1 MKNIKI
7 KLIDPTKAGVSKRI
21 KVGIDTQANYYI
33 VKSVKSRIIMK
44 DGRRLLDQI
53 RQIKKVSNKEVL
65 IFTTAPVCSK
75 TKSFLNSN
83 GVEITQEN
91 NTEKMLKKDE
101 NRGSLNIRKT

>member
-1 MKNIKI
+1 MRKVDPKTFNLKNRVVIEEEKNT
-7 KLIDPTKAGVSKRI
+7 LTLVVNR
-21 KVGIDTQANYYI
+21 
-33 VKSVKSRIIMK
+33 KSRIIMK

-83 GVEITQEN
+83 SVEITQEK

-101 NRGSLNIRKT
+101 NQGSLNIKKA

>member
-1 MKNIKI
+1 MTRLDPKTFNLNSRVIIEEEKNT
-7 KLIDPTKAGVSKRI
+7 LTLVVNR
-21 KVGIDTQANYYI
+21 
-33 VKSVKSRIIMK
+33 KSRIIMK

-91 NTEKMLKKDE
+91 NTEKILKKDE
-101 NRGSLNIRKT
+101 NQGSLNIKKV

>member
-1 MKNIKI
+1 MIRLDPKTFNLNNRVVIEEEKNT
-7 KLIDPTKAGVSKRI
+7 LTLVVNR
-21 KVGIDTQANYYI
+21 
-33 VKSVKSRIIMK
+33 KSRIIMK

-53 RQIKKVSNKEVL
+53 RQIKKFSNKEVL

-101 NRGSLNIRKT
+101 NQGSLNIKKA

>member
-44 DGRRLLDQI
+44 DG
-53 RQIKKVSNKEVL
+53 
-65 IFTTAPVCSK
+65 
-75 TKSFLNSN
+75 
-83 GVEITQEN
+83 
-91 NTEKMLKKDE
+91 
-101 NRGSLNIRKT
+101 

>member
-1 MKNIKI
+1 MTRLDPKTFNLNSKAIIEEEKNT
-7 KLIDPTKAGVSKRI
+7 LTLVVSR
-21 KVGIDTQANYYI
+21 
-33 VKSVKSRIIMK
+33 KSRIIMK

-91 NTEKMLKKDE
+91 YKDKMLKKDE
-101 NRGSLNIRKT
+101 NQGSLNIKKT